1 IRQVDDLTRFELL
14 TYYSDSFRGSRI
26 AARNLRTIT
35 SYPRDYHVFAV
46 EPRVSRIFFA
56 GPTTQEVSVG
66 YRYLKEAMNERASQL
81 ALVDN
86 VPTVRPGADGHTY
99 QDRTG

>member
-1 IRQVDDLTRFELL
+1 
-14 TYYSDSFRGSRI
+14 
-26 AARNLRTIT
+26 
-35 SYPRDYHVFAV
+35 

-99 QDRTG
+99 QDRTGGTEASAFYIDD